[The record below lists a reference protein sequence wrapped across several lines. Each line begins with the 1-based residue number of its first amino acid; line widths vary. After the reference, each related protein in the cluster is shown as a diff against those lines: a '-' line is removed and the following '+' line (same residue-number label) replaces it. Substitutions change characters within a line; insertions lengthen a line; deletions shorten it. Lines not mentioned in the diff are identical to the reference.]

1 MTLQKTEIPIQGMD
15 CMECS
20 RSVQRALTA
29 VPGVQHANVLL
40 AAEKAIVQYD
50 ALQVD
55 LPSLQRAVEGAGYT
69 VPTSAPTVVSESGDE
84 AAPQPVATDGIQAA
98 STRVDDGAM
107 QARAASFTRAVMLLI
122 GVVAG
127 VVLLVVVAG
136 EWLGLFE
143 QVTSRVPWFIG
154 WLIVFAGWYPI
165 LRNVVR
171 ATLRRE
177 VISHT
182 LMSIGV
188 VAALA
193 VGQWTT
199 AAIVVLFMRV
209 GDYVESFTAARA
221 RGALKDLT
229 RLAPRMARV
238 ERDGEEAEVAIDAV
252 ALDDIVVVRPGEQ
265 IPVDGVVIS
274 GQATVNQATIT
285 GEGLPVEVAAGDT
298 VFAATIAQLGYI
310 RVRVTRIG
318 ADTTFGRVIQLVE
331 EAESYQADVQ
341 RIADRFSA
349 YFLPV
354 VAVIALLT
362 FVLGRD
368 PLATA
373 AVLVVACSCSF
384 ALATPIA
391 MLASIGAS
399 AKRGL
404 LIKGGKYLELLAKAD
419 VVLLDKTGT
428 LTFGQ
433 PRITDTV
440 MLNGTLNGK
449 NSADVLALAAAAE
462 RYSEHPLGVAVFEAG
477 QQQNGTGLTA
487 EKFEA
492 LPGYGVRATVNDG
505 TTARRIT
512 VGSYRLL
519 PDAGAAIAADSA
531 DADAIARLTQQGKS
545 LLYVLEDGVPI
556 GLLAASDTVR
566 PEVPAAIDAIRR
578 LGVGKIE
585 LLTGDHR
592 ASAAS
597 LADTLGIGYQAD
609 LLPEDKIA
617 IVKQYQTQ
625 GHVVVMIGDGVNDA
639 PALAQAD
646 VGIAM
651 GATGSDV
658 ALEVAHIALMRDDW
672 SLVPEVFAI
681 AQRTLRVVKMNFAF
695 TTLYNT
701 IGLSLA
707 AFGILPPVL
716 AAVAQSIPDLG
727 ILANSSRLLR
737 QRKHTSSTPS
747 VR

>member
-1 MTLQKTEIPIQGMD
+1 MALERTEFPVRGMD
-15 CMECS
+15 CTECCNT
-20 RSVQRALTA
+20 VQRALTA
-29 VPGVQHANVLL
+29 VPGVQQANVLL

-50 ALQVD
+50 VAQVD
-55 LPSLQRAVEGAGYT
+55 LSVLKRAVEAAGYT
-69 VPTSAPTVVSESGDE
+69 VPMN
-84 AAPQPVATDGIQAA
+84 AA
-98 STRVDDGAM
+98 SSADDVETRE
-107 QARAASFTRAVMLLI
+107 RHAASFMRSVMLLFS
-122 GVVAG
+122 VVVG

-143 QVTSRVPWFIG
+143 QVTTRVPWYIG
-154 WLIVFAGWYPI
+154 WLIVLVGWYPI
-165 LRNVVR
+165 LLNVAR
-171 ATLRRE
+171 ATWRRE

-188 VAALA
+188 IAALA

-209 GDYVESFTAARA
+209 GDYVESFTAGSARSA
-221 RGALKDLT
+221 IKDLT
-229 RLAPRMARV
+229 KLAPRMARV
-238 ERDGEEAEVAIDAV
+238 ERDGGEEEVAIDAV
-252 ALDDIVVVRPGEQ
+252 AVNDIVVVRPGEQ
-265 IPVDGVVIS
+265 IPVDGIVVS

-285 GEGLPVEVAAGDT
+285 GEAMPVDVATGAT
-298 VFAATIAQLGYI
+298 VFAATIALLGYL

-331 EAESYQADVQ
+331 EAESYRADVQ

-354 VAVIALLT
+354 VAAIALLT
-362 FVLGRD
+362 FVLRRD

-419 VVLLDKTGT
+419 VLLLDKTGT

-440 MLNGTLNGK
+440 TLNGK
-449 NSADVLALAAAAE
+449 SSAEVLALAAAAE
-462 RYSEHPLGVAVFEAG
+462 KYSEHPLAVAVCDAAQHQSG
-477 QQQNGTGLTA
+477 AALTA
-487 EKFEA
+487 DRFVA
-492 LPGYGVRATVNDG
+492 LPGYGVRATVSDG
-505 TTARRIT
+505 VHKSVIT

-519 PDAGAAIAADSA
+519 S
-531 DADAIARLTQQGKS
+531 DAIESTQVAELTRQGKS
-545 LLYVLEDGVPI
+545 LLYVLEDDLPI
-556 GLLAASDTVR
+556 GILAASDTLR
-566 PEVPAAIDAIRR
+566 PEVPAALAAIRR
-578 LGVGKIE
+578 LGIPKIE
-585 LLTGDHR
+585 LLTGDNK
-592 ASAAS
+592 ASAAT
-597 LADTLGIGYQAD
+597 LADTLGIGYRGD

-617 IVKQYQTQ
+617 IVKHYQAQ
-625 GHVVVMIGDGVNDA
+625 GHVVVMVGDGVNDA

-651 GATGSDV
+651 GATGSDI
-658 ALEVAHIALMRDDW
+658 ALEVAHVALMRDEW
-672 SLVPEVFAI
+672 MLVPEVIAI
-681 AQRTLRVVKMNFAF
+681 AQRTLRVVKMNFAL
-695 TTLYNT
+695 TTLYNAV
-701 IGLSLA
+701 GLTLA

-737 QRKHTSSTPS
+737 QRKI
-747 VR
+747 VER